1 MNALIVDDVAII
13 RKSISKNLSK
23 MDRIGQVY
31 EANDGLEGLNVLE
44 EDEHIELIITD
55 WNMPELNGMDMV
67 IKIRENPKFKDI
79 YIIMITAQDSKELV
93 IEAVTNGV
101 DDYIVKPYN
110 IATLMKKVERV
121 FSTK

>member
-1 MNALIVDDVAII
+1 MEKVE
-13 RKSISKNLSK
+13 
-23 MDRIGQVY
+23 QVY
-31 EANDGLEGLNVLE
+31 EEKDGVEALKILE

-101 DDYIVKPYN
+101 NDYIVKPYN
-110 IATLMKKVERV
+110 IATLMKKIERV
-121 FSTK
+121 FSTRQNKGKYC